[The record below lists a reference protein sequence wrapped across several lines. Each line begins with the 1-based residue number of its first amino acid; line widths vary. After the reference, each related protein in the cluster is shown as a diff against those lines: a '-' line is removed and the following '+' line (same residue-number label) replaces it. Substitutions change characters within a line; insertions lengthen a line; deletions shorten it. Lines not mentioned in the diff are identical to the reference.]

1 MDSLEQLPAN
11 IPVTRAC
18 AALGASRATLYRHTS
33 APVPPRPRT
42 NMPPRALSGQDRAE
56 IVNALHSPEFTDQ
69 PPREVYATLLSMG
82 IYLASVRT
90 MYRIL
95 EQLGENAERRRGH
108 NRTAVTMPQL
118 EATASNQ
125 VWTWDITK
133 VHGIERGAFYFVF
146 VILDLFSR
154 YVVGWLVAETENAKL
169 AMHLITETV
178 RTHDIQ
184 PDTLT
189 IHSDRGSPMKAGS
202 MTQLLASLAIEQSF
216 SRPRVSNDNPFVES
230 HFKTAKYQPD
240 FPDRFS
246 SLTHARGW
254 FDELFAWYNNEH
266 HHQGLAL
273 FTPSDVFHGRV
284 QEIAARRQQALDA
297 AYNAHPERFV
307 RGRPTVAMPPGR
319 VHINLPLPSEAA
331 STRAPTDTSTTE
343 VTTQAAAE

>member
-1 MDSLEQLPAN
+1 MDSLEQLPAD

-42 NMPPRALSGQDRAE
+42 KVPPRALSSEDRAE
-56 IVNALHSPEFTDQ
+56 IVNALHSSEFTDQ
-69 PPREVYATLLSMG
+69 PPREVYAALLSMG

-95 EQLGENAERRRGH
+95 EQLGENSERRRGH
-108 NRTAVTMPQL
+108 NRTTIVMPQL
-118 EATASNQ
+118 EATRPHQ

-133 VHGIERGAFYFVF
+133 VHGVQRGAFYFVF

-178 RTHDIQ
+178 RAHDIK
-184 PDTLT
+184 PGTLT

-240 FPDRFS
+240 FPECFS

-273 FTPSDVFHGRV
+273 FTPADVFHERV
-284 QEIAARRQQALDA
+284 PEVAARRQQALDA
-297 AYNAHPERFV
+297 AFAAHPERFV
-307 RGRPTVAMPPGR
+307 HGQPIVTLPPDR
-319 VHINLPLPSEAA
+319 VHINLPLPSEPDLAR
-331 STRAPTDTSTTE
+331 TPTDTSTTE
-343 VTTQAAAE
+343 ASAKVAAE

>member
-1 MDSLEQLPAN
+1 MDSLEQLPAD

-33 APVPPRPRT
+33 APVPSRPRT
-42 NMPPRALSGQDRAE
+42 KASPRALSSEERAE
-56 IVNALHSPEFTDQ
+56 IRNALHSPEFTDQ

-95 EQLGENAERRRGH
+95 EQLGENGERRRGH
-108 NRTAVTMPQL
+108 NRTPIVTPQL
-118 EATASNQ
+118 EATAPNQ

-133 VHGIERGAFYFVF
+133 VHGLERGAFYFVF

-154 YVVGWLVAETENAKL
+154 YVVGWLAAETENAKL
-169 AMHLITETV
+169 AMHLIAETV
-178 RTHDIQ
+178 RVHDIKRG
-184 PDTLT
+184 TLT

-240 FPDRFS
+240 FPERFS
-246 SLTHARGW
+246 SLTHVRGW
-254 FDELFAWYNNEH
+254 FDELFVWYNNEH

-273 FTPSDVFHGRV
+273 FTPADVFHQRV
-284 QEIAARRQQALDA
+284 PEVAARRQQAIDA
-297 AYNAHPERFV
+297 AFAAHPERFV
-307 RGRPTVAMPPGR
+307 HGEPIVALPPDR
-319 VHINLPLPSEAA
+319 VHINLPIPSETGL
-331 STRAPTDTSTTE
+331 TRPPSDTSTTE
-343 VTTQAAAE
+343 ASAKVAAE